1 MRLPFTAEPYRC
13 TLFLLLS
20 VPLALWSLVDGGA
33 AQRRAAAALLS
44 VEPAPSRWRGLA
56 AVPLDLV
63 ALVVA
68 GYCWTGVLINVVY
81 PIRPVLG
88 MDGEYRDAWGGP
100 TLAGAWAV
108 HAVGGLVFW
117 LVVPWVLRGYV
128 ALWRRI
134 TGGLTFPSRHQPEDR
149 PR

>member
-1 MRLPFTAEPYRC
+1 MHWWRLPFTAEPYRC

-20 VPLALWSLVDGGA
+20 VPLALWSLVDRGA
-33 AQRRAAAALLS
+33 AQRRVAGVLLARQPAL
-44 VEPAPSRWRGLA
+44 SRVRGLA

-63 ALVVA
+63 TLVVA
-68 GYCWTGVLINVVY
+68 GYCWTGVLLNVVY
-81 PIRPVLG
+81 PIRPLLG

-108 HAVGGLVFW
+108 HALGGLGFW
-117 LVVPWVLRGYV
+117 LLASWVLRGYA

-134 TGGLTFPSRHQPEDR
+134 AGG
-149 PR
+149 

>member
-1 MRLPFTAEPYRC
+1 MIGCMRWWRLPFTGEPYRG

-20 VPLALWSLVDGGA
+20 VPLAVWALVDRGA
-33 AQRRAAAALLS
+33 AQRRVAGVLLGR
-44 VEPAPSRWRGLA
+44 EPVRSRGRGLA

-68 GYCWTGVLINVVY
+68 GYCWTGVLLNVVY
-81 PIRPVLG
+81 PIRPLLG

-100 TLAGAWAV
+100 SLAGAWTV
-108 HAVGGLVFW
+108 HALGGLGFW
-117 LVVPWVLRGYV
+117 LVVPWVLRGYA

-134 TGGLTFPSRHQPEDR
+134 TGG
-149 PR
+149 

>member
-1 MRLPFTAEPYRC
+1 MRWWKPSFRC
-13 TLFLLLS
+13 SLFLLLS
-20 VPLALWSLVDGGA
+20 VPLAIWSLADRGVL
-33 AQRRAAAALLS
+33 QRRVAGALLAR
-44 VEPAPSRWRGLA
+44 EPALSRVRGLA
-56 AVPLDLV
+56 GVPVDLL

-68 GYCWTGVLINVVY
+68 GYCWTGVLLNLLY
-81 PIRPVLG
+81 PIRPLLG

-108 HAVGGLVFW
+108 HALGGLAFL

-134 TGGLTFPSRHQPEDR
+134 AGA
-149 PR
+149 